1 MSKTTNFTG
10 QPIFGQLLKFM
21 SRARINS
28 ISAKHDADRYVKK
41 LTTYKH
47 VVIMLFSVL
56 EGCSSLREVIV
67 GLLAN
72 ANKLGHL
79 GLDYMP
85 KRSTL
90 SDANKRRLSLV
101 FGDIYMDVYR
111 KHASLLPDSQFDK
124 EKTRRLYI
132 MDSTTITLFKEILK
146 GAGRK
151 PLNGKKKGGIKAH
164 TLINSSEN
172 VPCLIRYSAAARHDH
187 QFLKEIKL
195 SKGSYITFDKAYVDY
210 AQYEEFTRAGV
221 FYVTRLKS
229 NAKYTLTVRYDV
241 HPEEIITIIE
251 DADIEFEYTDK
262 KGNKRIHNSRRI
274 LYQDPDTN
282 RIFEFLTNNFDLDA
296 TSIAQIYQKRW
307 QIETLFRQLKQNFP
321 LKYFLGDN
329 VNAIE
334 IQIWIAMLANLL
346 VSLVRSK
353 VKKSW
358 AFSNMVSVIRQQL
371 MNYINIYRFL
381 EDPEGA
387 WIAVNKGHENNN
399 KWSLF
404 PEIRGA

>member
-1 MSKTTNFTG
+1 MSKATIFTG

-90 SDANKRRLSLV
+90 SDANKRLSLV

-151 PLNGKKKGGIKAH
+151 PLNGKKKGGIKAPISLL
-164 TLINSSEN
+164 TKPMLIMPSMRSLHIP
-172 VPCLIRYSAAARHDH
+172 VYSMSPD
-187 QFLKEIKL
+187 
-195 SKGSYITFDKAYVDY
+195 
-210 AQYEEFTRAGV
+210 
-221 FYVTRLKS
+221 
-229 NAKYTLTVRYDV
+229 
-241 HPEEIITIIE
+241 
-251 DADIEFEYTDK
+251 
-262 KGNKRIHNSRRI
+262 SRVM
-274 LYQDPDTN
+274 PN
-282 RIFEFLTNNFDLDA
+282 
-296 TSIAQIYQKRW
+296 
-307 QIETLFRQLKQNFP
+307 LF
-321 LKYFLGDN
+321 
-329 VNAIE
+329 
-334 IQIWIAMLANLL
+334 
-346 VSLVRSK
+346 
-353 VKKSW
+353 
-358 AFSNMVSVIRQQL
+358 
-371 MNYINIYRFL
+371 
-381 EDPEGA
+381 
-387 WIAVNKGHENNN
+387 
-399 KWSLF
+399 
-404 PEIRGA
+404 

>member
-1 MSKTTNFTG
+1 MSKATIFTG

-146 GAGRK
+146 GAG
-151 PLNGKKKGGIKAH
+151 PFQ
-164 TLINSSEN
+164 TWFQSF
-172 VPCLIRYSAAARHDH
+172 V
-187 QFLKEIKL
+187 
-195 SKGSYITFDKAYVDY
+195 
-210 AQYEEFTRAGV
+210 
-221 FYVTRLKS
+221 S
-229 NAKYTLTVRYDV
+229 N
-241 HPEEIITIIE
+241 
-251 DADIEFEYTDK
+251 
-262 KGNKRIHNSRRI
+262 
-274 LYQDPDTN
+274 
-282 RIFEFLTNNFDLDA
+282 
-296 TSIAQIYQKRW
+296 
-307 QIETLFRQLKQNFP
+307 
-321 LKYFLGDN
+321 
-329 VNAIE
+329 
-334 IQIWIAMLANLL
+334 
-346 VSLVRSK
+346 
-353 VKKSW
+353 
-358 AFSNMVSVIRQQL
+358 
-371 MNYINIYRFL
+371 
-381 EDPEGA
+381 
-387 WIAVNKGHENNN
+387 
-399 KWSLF
+399 
-404 PEIRGA
+404 

>member
-111 KHASLLPDSQFDK
+111 KHASVLPDSQFDK

-151 PLNGKKKGGIKAH
+151 PLSGKKKGGIKAH

-210 AQYEEFTRAGV
+210 RQYETFTKSGV
-221 FYVTRLKS
+221 FYVTRLKT
-229 NAKYTLTVRYDV
+229 NAKFKLTDRYGIYKD
-241 HPEEIITIIE
+241 EKDRILE
-251 DADIEFEYTDK
+251 DADIEFKYKDK
-262 KGNKRIHNSRRI
+262 EGNEQIHKSRRI
-274 LYQDPDTN
+274 IYQDPDSG
-282 RIFEFLTNNFDLDA
+282 RLFEFVTNNFDLDA
-296 TSIAQIYQKRW
+296 SSIAQIYQKRW
-307 QIETLFRQLKQNFP
+307 QIETLFYGKQ
-321 LKYFLGDN
+321 K
-329 VNAIE
+329 IM
-334 IQIWIAMLANLL
+334 Q
-346 VSLVRSK
+346 RSIIK
-353 VKKSW
+353 HTHNQPFNQFTLQYHF
-358 AFSNMVSVIRQQL
+358 A
-371 MNYINIYRFL
+371 
-381 EDPEGA
+381 
-387 WIAVNKGHENNN
+387 
-399 KWSLF
+399 
-404 PEIRGA
+404 